1 MTQFDELK
9 VQDRLQL
16 HSNAIDIE
24 NIDTKMKIS
33 KYTCREIFIEINN
46 ELYQSTVSPK
56 QREKLIDTTLQ
67 LLQWTKWL
75 TKWRDFT

>member
-1 MTQFDELK
+1 MMTQFDELK

-33 KYTCREIFIEINN
+33 KYTCRGIFIEINN

-67 LLQWTKWL
+67 LLQWTK
-75 TKWRDFT
+75 

>member
-1 MTQFDELK
+1 
-9 VQDRLQL
+9 
-16 HSNAIDIE
+16 
-24 NIDTKMKIS
+24 MKIS

-67 LLQWTKWL
+67 LLQWTK
-75 TKWRDFT
+75 